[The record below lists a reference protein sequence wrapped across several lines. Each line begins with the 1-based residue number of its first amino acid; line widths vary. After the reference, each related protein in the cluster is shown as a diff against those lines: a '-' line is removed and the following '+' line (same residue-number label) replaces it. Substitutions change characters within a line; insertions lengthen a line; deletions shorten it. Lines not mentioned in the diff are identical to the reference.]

1 MVSETLEDDS
11 MLSLRRSPEVL
22 EHFRKMT
29 ENDIQ
34 LTGATTECG
43 YLGSSKKALIYGR
56 CP

>member
-1 MVSETLEDDS
+1 MASETLEDDS
-11 MLSLRRSPEVL
+11 MLSLRCSPEVL